1 MTIRILPAVGDPGTA
16 RAVAGVLAGLPDVA
30 PLPGVGDSARLL
42 EALAA
47 LGAGGVAHLPEV
59 VLVHERLGPVPAL
72 ETVREIALRFPATG
86 VILMSA
92 DAGPALYAAAMDCGA
107 RGLAGL
113 PPTYEELGARVQAAA
128 HWAGGVRHHLGAAAE
143 GTADGSAAPE
153 GARGT
158 LVAVVGAK
166 GGVGT
171 TVTAVQLAL
180 AASAAGRDVAL
191 TDLDLQSGDVAS
203 YLDVQFRRSIADLAG
218 ISDITPRVLADAVF
232 PHPTGL
238 GLLLAPAEGERGEEV
253 GEPAARQITAALRGR
268 YELVVAD
275 CGTQITAAGAAVI
288 EAADLALLVTTPDVV
303 SVRAAKRMVRLWERL
318 QIRTA
323 EETTTVV
330 NRHTRNAEIQPPL
343 IARTTGTRAA
353 RTTVPAGYKELQGA
367 VDSGRMQDLDA
378 RSGVRQALWTL
389 AGELGLATPSRTAAT
404 HHRPA
409 ALGGLRRRR
418 AIEGGGTDPSAPSGG
433 GTGPEQLSPVPPGGG
448 GRFRRRERSG
458 DRFGDRFGGDRGQV
472 AVEFVGILPLILV
485 ALAVVWQCVLVGYSY
500 SLAGHAA
507 DKGARAGAVGR
518 DCAAAARADMP
529 KSWHT
534 EPSCGPGPAA
544 GVYSASVRVKVPV
557 LFPGAADWPWTV
569 ESTAGVAR
577 ED

>member
-16 RAVAGVLAGLPDVA
+16 RAVADVLAGLPGVA
-30 PLPGVGDSARLL
+30 PLPGVGDSGRLL

-72 ETVREIALRFPATG
+72 EIVREIALRFPATG

-128 HWAGGVRHHLGAAAE
+128 HWADGVRHHLGAAAE
-143 GTADGSAAPE
+143 GTSDGSAAPE
-153 GARGT
+153 EARGM

-191 TDLDLQSGDVAS
+191 ADLDLQSGDVAS

-238 GLLLAPAEGERGEEV
+238 GLLLAPAEGERGEDV

-389 AGELGLATPSRTAAT
+389 AAELGLATPSRPAAG
-404 HHRPA
+404 HHRP

-418 AIEGGGTDPSAPSGG
+418 AIEGGGGTDPSAPAGGG

-448 GRFRRRERSG
+448 GRFRRR
-458 DRFGDRFGGDRGQV
+458 DRFGGDRGQV